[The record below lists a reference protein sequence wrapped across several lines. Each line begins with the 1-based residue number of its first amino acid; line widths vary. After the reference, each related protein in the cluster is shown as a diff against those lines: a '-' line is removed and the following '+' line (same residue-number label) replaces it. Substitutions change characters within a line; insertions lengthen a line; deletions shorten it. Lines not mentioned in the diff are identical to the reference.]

1 MKSAILW
8 LQDFLAINI
17 ISILAGSIRKAER
30 AAHAWSKCPICNLNI
45 FTIKTPR
52 KTAVRKDCLS
62 CRVVVVSNY
71 TKTLD
76 LLQDLCLHLSYSFC
90 RLDGH
95 TPTSQRQRLVNNFN
109 SPYSQD
115 FLFLL
120 SSKAGGVGLN
130 LVGASHLVLYDIDW
144 NPANDMQVIQTQP
157 CTLCIYPLEGA
168 LHVLTFLFC
177 TLSIWNH
184 NQAMARV
191 WRDGQKKT
199 VHIYRLLTAGQNKTL
214 VWSGCHFEFAHHF

>member
-1 MKSAILW
+1 M
-8 LQDFLAINI
+8 
-17 ISILAGSIRKAER
+17 
-30 AAHAWSKCPICNLNI
+30 
-45 FTIKTPR
+45 KTPR
-52 KTAVRKDCLS
+52 KAGVRKGCLS

-76 LLQDLCLHLSYSFC
+76 LLQDMCLHLGYTFC

-95 TPTSQRQRLVNNFN
+95 TPTGQRQRLVNNFN

-144 NPANDMQVIQTQP
+144 NPANDMQVIQAQS
-157 CTLCIYPLEGA
+157 CTLCVYPLEGA
-168 LHVLTFLFC
+168 LNVFTFLSAPFPSETVTRLWLEC
-177 TLSIWNH
+177 GETARRKLFTSI
-184 NQAMARV
+184 V
-191 WRDGQKKT
+191 
-199 VHIYRLLTAGQNKTL
+199 
-214 VWSGCHFEFAHHF
+214 S

>member
-1 MKSAILW
+1 M
-8 LQDFLAINI
+8 
-17 ISILAGSIRKAER
+17 
-30 AAHAWSKCPICNLNI
+30 
-45 FTIKTPR
+45 
-52 KTAVRKDCLS
+52 
-62 CRVVVVSNY
+62 SNY

-76 LLQDLCLHLSYSFC
+76 LLQDLCVHLGYTFC
-90 RLDGH
+90 RLDGQ

-115 FLFLL
+115 FVFLL

-144 NPANDMQVIQTQP
+144 NPANDMQARQTQP

-168 LHVLTFLFC
+168 LCVFTFLLC
-177 TLSIWNH
+177 TLSIGTH
-184 NQAMARV
+184 YQAMARV

-199 VHIYRLLTAGQNKTL
+199 VHIYRLLSAGQNKP
-214 VWSGCHFEFAHHF
+214 VVGSMCDFEFAHHF